1 MSTLDKLSAHL
12 VASMVTPSSD
22 AAAKTTAD
30 RVSGVV
36 DAPSSSGHSAVA
48 AFLAQKYALRMAGRS
63 PR

>member
-22 AAAKTTAD
+22 TATRRTAD
-30 RVSGVV
+30 RVSDVV
-36 DAPSSSGHSAVA
+36 PTSSNSSYSALE
-48 AFLAQKYALRMAGRS
+48 AFLAQKDALRMARRS

>member
-22 AAAKTTAD
+22 AATRTTAD

-36 DAPSSSGHSAVA
+36 QAPSDSSHNAVT
-48 AFLAQKYALRMAGRS
+48 AFLAQKYALRMAGKS